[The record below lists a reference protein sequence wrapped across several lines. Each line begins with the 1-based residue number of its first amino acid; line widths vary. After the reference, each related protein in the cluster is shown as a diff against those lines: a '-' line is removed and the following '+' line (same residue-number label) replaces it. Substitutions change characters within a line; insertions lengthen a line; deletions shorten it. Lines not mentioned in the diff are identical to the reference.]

1 MNCYSV
7 QQVADILQTSEPD
20 DGEFSKDH
28 LSLLIQVTTM
38 KALSQSE
45 RGDSKNQRQGWKKG
59 RACAP
64 QPRDRGDAGV
74 INEGWTRNTVAP
86 NVDLSFSE
94 NDNRPVNIPGHITEE
109 STSVDLLSLFIRD
122 PRPPFPWNSIWN
134 FK

>member
-64 QPRDRGDAGV
+64 
-74 INEGWTRNTVAP
+74 
-86 NVDLSFSE
+86 
-94 NDNRPVNIPGHITEE
+94 
-109 STSVDLLSLFIRD
+109 
-122 PRPPFPWNSIWN
+122 
-134 FK
+134 